1 MHRLSCDGGAFL
13 SASIIDFV
21 EVRAARDS
29 AVRLGRAMAERM
41 VGSIVESVHRW
52 AERAERISGPLL
64 SSDAEAARAIN
75 KWAARRL
82 RAEVRRTLID
92 IPMEARADL
101 TATAEE
107 AFIGAMIALSDRRAA
122 SEVAR

>member
-1 MHRLSCDGGAFL
+1 MAAPVVNLG
-13 SASIIDFV
+13 

-82 RAEVRRTLID
+82 RAEVRRTLGD
-92 IPMEARADL
+92 LPSEAKADMV
-101 TATAEE
+101 ATAEE
-107 AFIGAMIALSDRRAA
+107 AFRGALIALGDRRAA
-122 SEVAR
+122 GEVKP

>member
-1 MHRLSCDGGAFL
+1 MTAP
-13 SASIIDFV
+13 IVDFV

-64 SSDAEAARAIN
+64 SCDAEAARAIN
-75 KWAARRL
+75 IWAARRL

-92 IPMEARADL
+92 IPADARVDL
-101 TATAEE
+101 IATAEG
-107 AFIGAMIALSDRRAA
+107 AFTNALIALADRRAFG
-122 SEVAR
+122 EVSK

>member
-1 MHRLSCDGGAFL
+1 MTAP
-13 SASIIDFV
+13 IIDFV
-21 EVRAARDS
+21 EVRIARDK

-41 VGSIVESVHRW
+41 VGSVVESVHRW

-64 SSDAEAARAIN
+64 CSDAEAARAIN

-92 IPMEARADL
+92 IPVEARADL
-101 TATAEE
+101 IATAEG
-107 AFIGAMIALSDRRAA
+107 AFTNALIALADRRAFG
-122 SEVAR
+122 EVSK